1 MNIVVLAGGI
11 STERSVSIVS
21 GTGVCKALRARG
33 ERAILLDV
41 YCGKENVVPA
51 EAFTETF
58 KLEICDSHLFIAF
71 VIVLRTSEIKGGS
84 TTWNINH
91 LKSVPKLG
99 TIFLSYC

>member
-21 GTGVCKALRARG
+21 GPGVCKALRARG

-51 EAFTETF
+51 ETFTETYDVDAEAAYIHSF
-58 KLEICDSHLFIAF
+58 DDKIDGM
-71 VIVLRTSEIKGGS
+71 IV
-84 TTWNINH
+84 
-91 LKSVPKLG
+91 
-99 TIFLSYC
+99 